1 MKKSF
6 LEIYALA
13 VFFVTVV
20 CFVAALGVAIYDVV
34 QIANPE
40 FTMSSWQYERFQSN
54 DAFWQGCTN
63 RSGYLSDEQKKKQRP
78 SEVQLTKQRKDALA
92 LALKNEQRD
101 GAQSLLKATIVLLI
115 DMVVFFVHWILAR
128 RARAIAPA

>member
-1 MKKSF
+1 MKKTF

-13 VFFVTVV
+13 VCFVTVV

-40 FTMSSWQYERFQSN
+40 FTMNSWQYERFQSN
-54 DAFWQGCTN
+54 DAFWRGCRD
-63 RSGYLSDEQKKKQRP
+63 RSGYCSAEEKKKQRP
-78 SEVQLTKQRKDALA
+78 SETQLTRQRKDAFA
-92 LALKNEQRD
+92 LALKSEQRE

-115 DMVVFFVHWILAR
+115 DMAVFFVHWILAR